1 MWSNCATGVWTKYFL
16 REVGKKLVFPK
27 DRSSGMTYARALLNN
42 AAVADNMF
50 RMGLVDSPDCRCGL
64 ARETVEHVLMD
75 CELEAD
81 ARGRLLMEVGN
92 VWMNNKKHGGLKFSL
107 DTILNPFANPKIN
120 QSDSVKILECVFSFF
135 RNLSKKL

>member
-1 MWSNCATGVWTKYFL
+1 MS
-16 REVGKKLVFPK
+16 
-27 DRSSGMTYARALLNN
+27 YARALLNN

-75 CELEAD
+75 CELEAE
-81 ARGRLLMEVGN
+81 ARSKLLMEVGN
-92 VWMNNKKHGGLKFSL
+92 VWMNNKKHVGLKFSL
-107 DTILNPFANPKIN
+107 NTILNPFANPKIN
-120 QSDSVKILECVFSFF
+120 QSDSVEIMNFVFSFF